1 MLNRTNLTLSAL
13 ALSNR
18 LNLGT
23 RSLAAN
29 AGVNKGGKVQSIR
42 QSHHDFMRDG
52 MVWPDADPI
61 PVIGPAF
68 PAITGSFFDVP
79 QCMAA
84 DVAVQCSPCVADAQV
99 LFEPRPDN
107 LAERP
112 ERPVSERYPGCF
124 PTTTKERTTTQQ
136 LLRLDSRLRSRLR
149 DLRLGG
155 LKREDAKATAAS
167 LRLAA
172 ARHATTGK

>member
-29 AGVNKGGKVQSIR
+29 ASVNKDDQAQYIR
-42 QSHHDFMRDG
+42 QSHHGVMRDG
-52 MVWPDADPI
+52 MMWPGADPI
-61 PVIGPAF
+61 PHIGPAF
-68 PAITGSFFDVP
+68 RPIPSSFSFLP
-79 QCMAA
+79 QCPSR
-84 DVAVQCSPCVADAQV
+84 DVAVQQSCAVADVQV

-112 ERPVSERYPGCF
+112 ERAVSDCYRGFTTITTRERGR
-124 PTTTKERTTTQQ
+124 KQQ
-136 LLRLDSRLRSRLR
+136 LLLLDSRLRSRLS
-149 DLRLGG
+149 RLGG
-155 LKREDAKATAAS
+155 LKRDARATAT
-167 LRLAA
+167 LPQLAA
-172 ARHATTGK
+172 ARQATNGK